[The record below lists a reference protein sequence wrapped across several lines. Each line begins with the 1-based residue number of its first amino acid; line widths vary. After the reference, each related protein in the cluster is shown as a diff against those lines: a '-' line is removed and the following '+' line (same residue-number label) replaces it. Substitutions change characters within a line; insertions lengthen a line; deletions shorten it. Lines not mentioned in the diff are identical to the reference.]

1 MNRRDVLT
9 GLAATAVAGTL
20 GPADAAPTGGA
31 NTFLEIKTYKLHN
44 SFENQFSRLSDF
56 LRASYLPALGRA
68 GAKLVGAFNNYIGPD
83 SPLLITVTQY
93 GSLSVMQDSLA
104 KLTEDNA
111 YQKELG
117 AIDPETGFPFVRL
130 ESSLLR
136 TFDGMPDVALADPND
151 HRPPRVFELRT
162 YESQTQ
168 ATLAKKLK
176 MFNSGGEI
184 AIFQR
189 LGLRPVFFG
198 ETIVGPRQP
207 SLTYMLSFDDLAA
220 REKLW
225 HDFVTD
231 PEWKRLSSQPG
242 LSDAQIVSN
251 ITNTIVR
258 PLSFSLIR

>member
-9 GLAATAVAGTL
+9 GLAATAVAGSL
-20 GPADAAPTGGA
+20 GSSGAAATGGA

-44 SFENQFSRLSDF
+44 SFEDQFSRLSDF

-68 GAKLVGAFNNYIGPD
+68 GGRLVGAFNSYIGPD
-83 SPLLITVTQY
+83 SPLLISMTQY
-93 GSLSVMQDSLA
+93 GSLAVMQEVLTKLA
-104 KLTEDNA
+104 ADEA

-117 AIDPETGFPFVRL
+117 ALDTETGYPFVRL

-151 HRPPRVFELRT
+151 HRPARIFEMRT
-162 YESQTQ
+162 YESQTP
-168 ATLAKKLK
+168 ASLAKKLR
-176 MFNSGGEI
+176 MFNTGEI
-184 AIFQR
+184 AVFQR
-189 LGLRPVFFG
+189 VGLRPVFFG
-198 ETIVGPRQP
+198 ETIIGPRQP

-225 HDFVTD
+225 HDFVVD

-251 ITNTIVR
+251 ISNIVVR